1 MKPTVTLAEI
11 CEALGMA
18 DSSAR
23 RYVKTFKAFFPVAS
37 EGFPVRYRGEAVEI
51 MGMIVAAMKERRP
64 RAEIEA
70 ALARTGHSRDVV
82 KSSSPATTSPQF
94 DIIEESVVKMVA
106 KSSAEALEV
115 NRRILAALERQNALL
130 DCQNMLLEQL
140 ARSGVALSEEPPSN
154 SRQEASGGAE
164 EGRAI
169 KPEGEAMGDASEGRS
184 RPSWW
189 KRLLRFTAKR

>member
-1 MKPTVTLAEI
+1 MKTVTLAEI
-11 CEALGMA
+11 CETLGLA

-37 EGFPVRYRGEAVEI
+37 DGFPVRYRGEAVEI
-51 MGMIVAAMKERRP
+51 MGMVMAAMKERRS

-70 ALARTGHSRDVV
+70 ALARAGHSRDVV

-94 DIIEESVVKMVA
+94 EIVEESVVKMVA

-130 DCQNMLLEQL
+130 DCQNMLLERL
-140 ARSGVALSEEPPSN
+140 ARAGVALPGEPPSN
-154 SRQEASGGAE
+154 SLQEAPGG
-164 EGRAI
+164 
-169 KPEGEAMGDASEGRS
+169 PEGGGVMEPEGTAPENALEGRS
-184 RPSWW
+184 RRSWW
-189 KRLLRFTAKR
+189 KRLWRCKV

>member
-1 MKPTVTLAEI
+1 M
-11 CEALGMA
+11 
-18 DSSAR
+18 
-23 RYVKTFKAFFPVAS
+23 
-37 EGFPVRYRGEAVEI
+37 EI

-70 ALARTGHSRDVV
+70 ALARAGHSRDVV

-140 ARSGVALSEEPPSN
+140 TRAGVALPGEYPSN
-154 SRQEASGGAE
+154 SLQEAPGG
-164 EGRAI
+164 
-169 KPEGEAMGDASEGRS
+169 PEGVQATELAVPIPESVSKGQIRL
-184 RPSWW
+184 SWW
-189 KRLLRFTAKR
+189 KRLFGS

>member
-1 MKPTVTLAEI
+1 MKSTVTLAEI
-11 CEALGMA
+11 CEALGLA

-23 RYVKTFKAFFPVAS
+23 RYVKTFKAFFPVVS

-51 MGMIVAAMKERRP
+51 MGMIVAAMKERRS

-70 ALARTGHSRDVV
+70 ALARAGHSRDVV

-94 DIIEESVVKMVA
+94 EIVEESVVKMVA

-130 DCQNMLLEQL
+130 DCQNMLLEKLTL
-140 ARSGVALSEEPPSN
+140 AGVALPGKFPPDSP
-154 SRQEASGGAE
+154 QEAPGATE
-164 EGRAI
+164 EGGVVE
-169 KPEGEAMGDASEGRS
+169 PEGAVPENAENGQN

-189 KRLLRFTAKR
+189 NRLWKRK

>member
-23 RYVKTFKAFFPVAS
+23 RYVKTFKAFFPVVS

-51 MGMIVAAMKERRP
+51 MGMIVAAMKERRS

-70 ALARTGHSRDVV
+70 AIARAGHSRDVV
-82 KSSSPATTSPQF
+82 KSSSPPTTSPQF
-94 DIIEESVVKMVA
+94 EIIEESVVKMVA
-106 KSSAEALEV
+106 KSSAETLEV
-115 NRRILAALERQNALL
+115 NRRILAAMERQNALL
-130 DCQNMLLEQL
+130 DCQNMLLERLVQ
-140 ARSGVALSEEPPSN
+140 AGVALPGELPSN
-154 SRQEASGGAE
+154 SRQEASGRLE
-164 EGRAI
+164 EGEDRESVVAT
-169 KPEGEAMGDASEGRS
+169 SENAEKGQN

-189 KRLLRFTAKR
+189 KRFLGR